1 MTFHLGS
8 TGFSFIELSA
18 WCPFENDSD
27 DNDTTQWHCLQ
38 PMIWGDGTPP
48 CYFYHVA
55 QASQISK
62 SALSNIRWGK
72 KKLRSQGF
80 QPDKVDGI
88 IDCKAGKSHR
98 QVAVGCCPTITKS
111 RGQDRSFWIT
121 SQRRFLKRT
130 ELAKLQGFDDLVF
143 PSSIPAGSR
152 GNMVGNAMSVPLLQF
167 VMRHALAAAQL
178 V

>member
-72 KKLRSQGF
+72 KKLRSQGY
-80 QPDKVDGI
+80 QPDKVMGSLI
-88 IDCKAGKSHR
+88 ARQGRVIDKSLSDAALR
-98 QVAVGCCPTITKS
+98 S
-111 RGQDRSFWIT
+111 RRAEDRIGASG
-121 SQRRFLKRT
+121 S
-130 ELAKLQGFDDLVF
+130 LARDVF
-143 PSSIPAGSR
+143 
-152 GNMVGNAMSVPLLQF
+152 
-167 VMRHALAAAQL
+167 
-178 V
+178 